1 MLPKRCQIVGFWVKK
16 ISDWGGFVLLFVK
29 MFGHELKI
37 SILSDDSPAK
47 YYLFLFARFF
57 LRLLILSKIGLKL
70 EIK

>member
-1 MLPKRCQIVGFWVKK
+1 MLPKRCKLVRFWVKK
-16 ISDWGGFVLLFVK
+16 SQIGEVSYFCLL

-37 SILSDDSPAK
+37 SILSDESPAK

-70 EIK
+70 ETK